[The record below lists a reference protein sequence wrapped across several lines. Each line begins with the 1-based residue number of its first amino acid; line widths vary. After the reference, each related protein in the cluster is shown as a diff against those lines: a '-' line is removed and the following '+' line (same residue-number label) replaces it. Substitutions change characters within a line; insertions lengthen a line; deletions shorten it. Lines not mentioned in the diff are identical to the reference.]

1 MIIKI
6 DKHLPSPVIKAAL
19 FDLDGTILDVEE
31 NITSD
36 ISERIQFI
44 SNYIPVS
51 IVSGRIFSEVSK
63 YSNLLKLKSPQI
75 SENGA
80 IIFDPL
86 KENKIIYKKYMDKD
100 ITDSI
105 FNILDNNNVQYFSSS
120 NGEHITHNSRTKT
133 NEVNIITCLELDITK
148 LKNIKPFIESDKI
161 SIVYSRGSQ
170 DQNYISFTP
179 LGINKAIAI
188 DEYKKILNLKSSE
201 IFAIGD
207 GLNDIEMLKSV
218 GISVAMGN
226 SYEEVFKVCNY
237 STKKF
242 NEAGTIIALDWIIRG
257 LK

>member
-1 MIIKI
+1 LIIKI

-36 ISERIQFI
+36 ISDRIQYI

-86 KENKIIYKKYMDKD
+86 KKNKIIYKKYMDKD

-105 FNILDNNNVQYFSSS
+105 FHVLDNNNVPYFSSS
-120 NGEHITHNSRTKT
+120 NGKHITHNSGNKT
-133 NEVNIITCLELDITK
+133 NEINIITCLELDITK

-179 LGINKAIAI
+179 KGINKSIAI
-188 DEYKKILNLKSSE
+188 EEYKKLLNLKSSE

-237 STKKF
+237 FTKNF
-242 NEAGTIIALDWIIRG
+242 NEAGTIIALDWIIKG
-257 LK
+257 IK

>member
-1 MIIKI
+1 LIIKI

-36 ISERIQFI
+36 ISDRIQFI

-51 IVSGRIFSEVSK
+51 IVSGRIYSEVSK
-63 YSNLLKLKSPQI
+63 YSTLLKLKSPQI

-86 KENKIIYKKYMDKD
+86 KKNKIIYKKYMDKD

-105 FNILDNNNVQYFSSS
+105 FHVLDNNNVQYFSSS
-120 NGEHITHNSRTKT
+120 NGKHITHNSRNKT
-133 NEVNIITCLELDITK
+133 NEINIITCLELDIRK
-148 LKNIKPFIESDKI
+148 LTNIKPFIESDKI

-179 LGINKAIAI
+179 KGINKSIAI

-237 STKKF
+237 FTKKF

-257 LK
+257 IK

>member
-6 DKHLPSPVIKAAL
+6 DKHLHSPVIKAAL

-31 NITSD
+31 NIPLD
-36 ISERIQFI
+36 ISDRIQFI

-63 YSNLLKLKSPQI
+63 YSTLLKLKSPQI

-86 KENKIIYKKYMDKD
+86 KENKIIYKKYMDQD
-100 ITDSI
+100 MTDSI
-105 FNILDNNNVQYFSSS
+105 FNVLDSNNVQYFSSS
-120 NGEHITHNSRTKT
+120 NGKHITHNSRDKT
-133 NEVNIITCLELDITK
+133 NEINIITCLELDITK

-170 DQNYISFTP
+170 DQNYLSFTP
-179 LGINKAIAI
+179 RGINKGIAI
-188 DEYKKILNLKSSE
+188 QEYKKILNLKSCE

-226 SYEEVFKVCNY
+226 SYEEVFKICNY
-237 STKKF
+237 VTKTF
-242 NEAGTIIALDWIIRG
+242 NEEGTIIALDWIIRG
-257 LK
+257 IK

>member
-36 ISERIQFI
+36 ISDRIQYI

-86 KENKIIYKKYMDKD
+86 KKNKIIYKKYMDKD

-105 FNILDNNNVQYFSSS
+105 FHVLDNNNVPYFSSS
-120 NGEHITHNSRTKT
+120 NGKHITHNSGNKT
-133 NEVNIITCLELDITK
+133 NEINIITCLELDITK
-148 LKNIKPFIESDKI
+148 LKNIKPFIESDII

-179 LGINKAIAI
+179 KGINKSIAI
-188 DEYKKILNLKSSE
+188 EEYKKLLNLKSSE

-237 STKKF
+237 FTKNF
-242 NEAGTIIALDWIIRG
+242 NEAGTIIALDWIIKG
-257 LK
+257 IK

>member
-36 ISERIQFI
+36 ISDRIQYI

-86 KENKIIYKKYMDKD
+86 KKNKIIYKKYMDKD

-105 FNILDNNNVQYFSSS
+105 FHVLDNNNVPYFSSS
-120 NGEHITHNSRTKT
+120 NGKHITHNSGNKT
-133 NEVNIITCLELDITK
+133 NEINIITCLELDITK

-179 LGINKAIAI
+179 KGINKSIAI
-188 DEYKKILNLKSSE
+188 EEYKKLLNLKSSE

-237 STKKF
+237 FTKNF
-242 NEAGTIIALDWIIRG
+242 NEAGTIIALDWIIKG
-257 LK
+257 IK

>member
-36 ISERIQFI
+36 ISDRIQYI

-86 KENKIIYKKYMDKD
+86 KKNKIIYKKYMDKD

-105 FNILDNNNVQYFSSS
+105 FHVLDNNNVPYFSSS
-120 NGEHITHNSRTKT
+120 NGKHITHNSGNKT
-133 NEVNIITCLELDITK
+133 NEINIITCLELDIRK
-148 LKNIKPFIESDKI
+148 LTNIKPFIESDKI

-179 LGINKAIAI
+179 KGINKSIAI
-188 DEYKKILNLKSSE
+188 EEYKKLLNLKSSE

-237 STKKF
+237 FTKNF
-242 NEAGTIIALDWIIRG
+242 NEAGTIIALDWIIKG
-257 LK
+257 IK